1 MDRLLLLMPRFMDYE
16 KSIKE
21 NFNKKYEVC
30 WLDSDEF
37 DREILDKF
45 YKCNKIRWGIRHL
58 FRKYFNYDLEKAE
71 AFFLEN
77 ELGKICL
84 EKNYFS
90 VVFCI
95 NGPYLSDEFYKKVR
109 MLNPNA
115 RYIYYAWDDVSNLIK
130 KNHIRYFDEVY
141 SYNIIECKKNKWNYL
156 PVFVQESGVGHSK
169 EDKYD
174 IVFIGSLNDDRR
186 KIADDL
192 YERYS
197 SIYRLFIYLYDK
209 KNVGG
214 RFCHNSPL
222 TNKQYISI
230 MRESKAIL
238 DVPQICQKGPTTRA
252 FDALL
257 TETKVITVNKYMKY
271 YPVYSDN
278 MIIVDRDNINIPDN
292 FMAKEYVI
300 NSYHSLSIDMWIKKI
315 GL

>member
-16 KSIKE
+16 KSLKE
-21 NFNKKYEVC
+21 NLNRKYEVC

-58 FRKYFNYDLEKAE
+58 FRKCFNYDLEKAE

-95 NGPYLSDEFYKKVR
+95 NGHYLSDEFYKKVR

-192 YERYS
+192 YEKYS
-197 SIYRLFIYLYDK
+197 SSYRLFIYLYDK

>member
-16 KSIKE
+16 KSLKE
-21 NFNKKYEVC
+21 NLNRKYEVC

-58 FRKYFNYDLEKAE
+58 FRKCFNYDLEKAE

-95 NGPYLSDEFYKKVR
+95 NGSYLSDEFYKKVR

-192 YERYS
+192 YEKYS
-197 SIYRLFIYLYDK
+197 SSYRLFIYLYDK

>member
-16 KSIKE
+16 KSLKE
-21 NFNKKYEVC
+21 NLNRKYEVC
-30 WLDSDEF
+30 WLDSDKF

-45 YKCNKIRWGIRHL
+45 CKCNKIRWGVRHL
-58 FRKYFNYDLEKAE
+58 FRKCFNHDLEKAE
-71 AFFLEN
+71 VFFLEN
-77 ELGKICL
+77 ELNKIIL
-84 EKNYFS
+84 EKDYFS

-130 KNHIRYFDEVY
+130 KNHIRYFDEIY

-192 YERYS
+192 YEKYS
-197 SIYRLFIYLYDK
+197 SSYRLFIYLYDK
-209 KNVGG
+209 ENIGG

-230 MRESKAIL
+230 MREAKAIL

-257 TETKVITVNKYMKY
+257 TETKVITVNKYMQY

-278 MIIVDRDNINIPDN
+278 MIIVDRDNIDIPYEFINKKYNITN
-292 FMAKEYVI
+292 YKALNVAEW
-300 NSYHSLSIDMWIKKI
+300 LKKI
-315 GL
+315 QL

>member
-16 KSIKE
+16 KSLKE
-21 NFNKKYEVC
+21 NLNRKYEVC

-197 SIYRLFIYLYDK
+197 SIYRLFI
-209 KNVGG
+209 
-214 RFCHNSPL
+214 
-222 TNKQYISI
+222 
-230 MRESKAIL
+230 
-238 DVPQICQKGPTTRA
+238 
-252 FDALL
+252 
-257 TETKVITVNKYMKY
+257 
-271 YPVYSDN
+271 
-278 MIIVDRDNINIPDN
+278 
-292 FMAKEYVI
+292 
-300 NSYHSLSIDMWIKKI
+300 
-315 GL
+315 

>member
-1 MDRLLLLMPRFMDYE
+1 MG
-16 KSIKE
+16 
-21 NFNKKYEVC
+21 V
-30 WLDSDEF
+30 
-37 DREILDKF
+37 
-45 YKCNKIRWGIRHL
+45 RHL
-58 FRKYFNYDLEKAE
+58 FRKCFNHDLEKAE
-71 AFFLEN
+71 GFFLEN
-77 ELGKICL
+77 ELNKIIL
-84 EKNYFS
+84 EKDYFS

-130 KNHIRYFDEVY
+130 KNHIRYFDEIY

-192 YERYS
+192 YEKYS
-197 SIYRLFIYLYDK
+197 SSYRLFIYLYDK
-209 KNVGG
+209 ENIGG

-230 MRESKAIL
+230 MREAKAIL

-257 TETKVITVNKYMKY
+257 TETKVITVNKYMQY

-278 MIIVDRDNINIPDN
+278 MIIVDRDNIDIPYEFINKKYNITN
-292 FMAKEYVI
+292 YKALNVAEW
-300 NSYHSLSIDMWIKKI
+300 LKKI
-315 GL
+315 QL

>member
-16 KSIKE
+16 KSLKE
-21 NFNKKYEVC
+21 NLNRKYEVC

-58 FRKYFNYDLEKAE
+58 FRKCFNYDLEKAE

-95 NGPYLSDEFYKKVR
+95 NGPYFSDEFYKKVR

-192 YERYS
+192 YEKYS
-197 SIYRLFIYLYDK
+197 SSYRLFIYLYDK

>member
-16 KSIKE
+16 KSLKE
-21 NFNKKYEVC
+21 NLNRKYEVC

-58 FRKYFNYDLEKAE
+58 FRKCFNYDLEKAE

-156 PVFVQESGVGHSK
+156 PVFVQESGVGHGK

-192 YERYS
+192 YEKYS
-197 SIYRLFIYLYDK
+197 SSYRLFIYLYDK
-209 KNVGG
+209 ENIGG

-230 MRESKAIL
+230 MREAKAIL

-257 TETKVITVNKYMKY
+257 TETKVITVNKYMQY

-278 MIIVDRDNINIPDN
+278 MIIVDRDNIDIPYEFINKKYNITN
-292 FMAKEYVI
+292 YKALNVAEW
-300 NSYHSLSIDMWIKKI
+300 LKKI
-315 GL
+315 QL

>member
-1 MDRLLLLMPRFMDYE
+1 MDRLLLLMPRFMDYG
-16 KSIKE
+16 KSLKE
-21 NFNKKYEVC
+21 NLNRKYEVC

>member
-16 KSIKE
+16 KSLKE
-21 NFNKKYEVC
+21 NLNRKYEVC

-58 FRKYFNYDLEKAE
+58 FRKCFNYDLEKAE

-192 YERYS
+192 YEKYS
-197 SIYRLFIYLYDK
+197 SSYRLFIYLYDK

-222 TNKQYISI
+222 TNKQYIR
-230 MRESKAIL
+230 ML
-238 DVPQICQKGPTTRA
+238 
-252 FDALL
+252 FFLFL
-257 TETKVITVNKYMKY
+257 
-271 YPVYSDN
+271 
-278 MIIVDRDNINIPDN
+278 
-292 FMAKEYVI
+292 
-300 NSYHSLSIDMWIKKI
+300 
-315 GL
+315 

>member
-16 KSIKE
+16 KSLKE
-21 NFNKKYEVC
+21 NLNRKYEVC

-278 MIIVDRDNINIPDN
+278 MIIVDRDNIDIPYEFINKKYNITN
-292 FMAKEYVI
+292 YKALNVAEW
-300 NSYHSLSIDMWIKKI
+300 LKKI
-315 GL
+315 QL

>member
-16 KSIKE
+16 KSLKE
-21 NFNKKYEVC
+21 NLNRKYEVC

-58 FRKYFNYDLEKAE
+58 FRKCFNYDLEKAE

-192 YERYS
+192 YEKYS
-197 SIYRLFIYLYDK
+197 SSYRLFIYLYDK
-209 KNVGG
+209 ENIGG

-230 MRESKAIL
+230 MREAKAIL

-257 TETKVITVNKYMKY
+257 TETKVITVNKYMQY

>member
-1 MDRLLLLMPRFMDYE
+1 M
-16 KSIKE
+16 
-21 NFNKKYEVC
+21 
-30 WLDSDEF
+30 
-37 DREILDKF
+37 
-45 YKCNKIRWGIRHL
+45 
-58 FRKYFNYDLEKAE
+58 EKAE

-156 PVFVQESGVGHSK
+156 PVFDQESGVGHSK

-209 KNVGG
+209 KNIGG

-238 DVPQICQKGPTTRA
+238 DVPQICQKGPTTRS

-278 MIIVDRDNINIPDN
+278 MIIVDRDNIDIPYEFINKKYNITN
-292 FMAKEYVI
+292 YKALNVAEW
-300 NSYHSLSIDMWIKKI
+300 LKKI
-315 GL
+315 QL

>member
-16 KSIKE
+16 KSLKE
-21 NFNKKYEVC
+21 NLNRKYEVC

-58 FRKYFNYDLEKAE
+58 FRKCFNYDLEKAE

-130 KNHIRYFDEVY
+130 KNHIRYFDEAY

-238 DVPQICQKGPTTRA
+238 DVPQICQKGPTTRS

>member
-16 KSIKE
+16 KSLKE
-21 NFNKKYEVC
+21 NLNRKYEVC

-58 FRKYFNYDLEKAE
+58 FRKCFNYDLEKAE

-141 SYNIIECKKNKWNYL
+141 SYDIIECKKNKWNYL

>member
-16 KSIKE
+16 KSLKE
-21 NFNKKYEVC
+21 NLNRKYEVC

-45 YKCNKIRWGIRHL
+45 YKCNKIRWEIRHL
-58 FRKYFNYDLEKAE
+58 FRKCFNHDLEKAE
-71 AFFLEN
+71 GFFLEN
-77 ELGKICL
+77 ELNKIIL

-95 NGPYLSDEFYKKVR
+95 NGSYLSDEFYKKVR

-130 KNHIRYFDEVY
+130 KNHIRYFDEIY

-192 YERYS
+192 YEKYS
-197 SIYRLFIYLYDK
+197 SSYRLFIYLYDK
-209 KNVGG
+209 ENIGG

>member
-16 KSIKE
+16 KSLKE
-21 NFNKKYEVC
+21 NLNRKYEVC

-141 SYNIIECKKNKWNYL
+141 SYNITECKKNKWNYL

>member
-16 KSIKE
+16 KSLKE
-21 NFNKKYEVC
+21 NLNRKYEVC

-278 MIIVDRDNINIPDN
+278 MIIVDRDIINIPDN

>member
-16 KSIKE
+16 KSLKE
-21 NFNKKYEVC
+21 NLNRKYEVC

-58 FRKYFNYDLEKAE
+58 FRKCFNYDLEKAE

-156 PVFVQESGVGHSK
+156 PVFVQESSVGHSK

-192 YERYS
+192 YEKYS
-197 SIYRLFIYLYDK
+197 SSYRLFIYLYDK

-257 TETKVITVNKYMKY
+257 TETKVITVNKYMQY

-278 MIIVDRDNINIPDN
+278 MIIVDRDNIDIPYEFINKKYNITN
-292 FMAKEYVI
+292 YKALNVAEW
-300 NSYHSLSIDMWIKKI
+300 LKKI
-315 GL
+315 QL

>member
-16 KSIKE
+16 KSLKE
-21 NFNKKYEVC
+21 NLNRKYEVC

-58 FRKYFNYDLEKAE
+58 FRKCFNYDLEKAE

-115 RYIYYAWDDVSNLIK
+115 RYIYYAMDDVSNLIK

-209 KNVGG
+209 KNLP
-214 RFCHNSPL
+214 PL
-222 TNKQYISI
+222 LFAGLRHYCGNGS
-230 MRESKAIL
+230 A
-238 DVPQICQKGPTTRA
+238 
-252 FDALL
+252 
-257 TETKVITVNKYMKY
+257 
-271 YPVYSDN
+271 
-278 MIIVDRDNINIPDN
+278 DR
-292 FMAKEYVI
+292 
-300 NSYHSLSIDMWIKKI
+300 LRRR
-315 GL
+315 

>member
-16 KSIKE
+16 KSLKE
-21 NFNKKYEVC
+21 NLNRKYEVC

-58 FRKYFNYDLEKAE
+58 FRKCFNYDLEKAE

-130 KNHIRYFDEVY
+130 KNHIRYFDEIY

-192 YERYS
+192 YEKYS
-197 SIYRLFIYLYDK
+197 SSYRLFIYLYDK
-209 KNVGG
+209 ENIGG

-230 MRESKAIL
+230 MREAKAIL

-257 TETKVITVNKYMKY
+257 TETKVITVNKYMQY

>member
-16 KSIKE
+16 KSLKE
-21 NFNKKYEVC
+21 NLNRKYEVC

-58 FRKYFNYDLEKAE
+58 FRKCFNYDLEKAE

-197 SIYRLFIYLYDK
+197 SIYRLFIYYMIK

>member
-16 KSIKE
+16 KSLKE
-21 NFNKKYEVC
+21 YLSRKYEIC

-37 DREILDKF
+37 DQEILDKF
-45 YKCNKIRWGIRHL
+45 SKCNKIRWGVRHL
-58 FRKYFNYDLEKAE
+58 FRKCFNHDLEKAE
-71 AFFLEN
+71 VFFLEN
-77 ELGKICL
+77 ELNKIIL
-84 EKNYFS
+84 EKDYFS

-130 KNHIRYFDEVY
+130 KNHIRYFDEIY

-192 YERYS
+192 YEKYS
-197 SIYRLFIYLYDK
+197 SSYRLFIYLYDK
-209 KNVGG
+209 ENIGG
-214 RFCHNSPL
+214 RFCHNFWG
-222 TNKQYISI
+222 K
-230 MRESKAIL
+230 RELIRN
-238 DVPQICQKGPTTRA
+238 QQCRCRA
-252 FDALL
+252 AAAGAVL
-257 TETKVITVNKYMKY
+257 K
-271 YPVYSDN
+271 P
-278 MIIVDRDNINIPDN
+278 
-292 FMAKEYVI
+292 
-300 NSYHSLSIDMWIKKI
+300 
-315 GL
+315 

>member
-16 KSIKE
+16 KSLKE
-21 NFNKKYEVC
+21 NLNRKYEVC

-58 FRKYFNYDLEKAE
+58 FRKCFNYDLEKAE

-115 RYIYYAWDDVSNLIK
+115 RYIYYAWDDVSILIK

>member
-16 KSIKE
+16 KSLKE
-21 NFNKKYEVC
+21 NLNRKYEVC

-58 FRKYFNYDLEKAE
+58 FRKCFNYDLEKAE

-257 TETKVITVNKYMKY
+257 TETKVITVHHHMKY
-271 YPVYSDN
+271 YPVYSDK

>member
-16 KSIKE
+16 KSLKE
-21 NFNKKYEVC
+21 NLNRKYEVC

-58 FRKYFNYDLEKAE
+58 FRKCFNYDLEKAE

-238 DVPQICQKGPTTRA
+238 DMPQICQKGPTTRS

-278 MIIVDRDNINIPDN
+278 MIIVDRDNIDIPYEFINKKYNITN
-292 FMAKEYVI
+292 YKALNVAEW
-300 NSYHSLSIDMWIKKI
+300 LKKI
-315 GL
+315 QL

>member
-16 KSIKE
+16 KSLKE
-21 NFNKKYEVC
+21 NLNRKYEVC

-58 FRKYFNYDLEKAE
+58 FRKCFNYDLEKAE

-209 KNVGG
+209 KNIGG
-214 RFCHNSPL
+214 RFCYNSPL

>member
-16 KSIKE
+16 KSLKE
-21 NFNKKYEVC
+21 NLNRKYEVC

-58 FRKYFNYDLEKAE
+58 FRKCFNYDLEKAE

-278 MIIVDRDNINIPDN
+278 MIIVDRDNIDIPYEFINKKYNITN
-292 FMAKEYVI
+292 YKALNVAEW
-300 NSYHSLSIDMWIKKI
+300 LKKI
-315 GL
+315 QL

>member
-16 KSIKE
+16 KRLKE
-21 NFNKKYEVC
+21 NLNRKYEVC

-58 FRKYFNYDLEKAE
+58 FRKCFNYDLEKAE

-141 SYNIIECKKNKWNYL
+141 SYNIIECKKISGITYL
-156 PVFVQESGVGHSK
+156 F
-169 EDKYD
+169 
-174 IVFIGSLNDDRR
+174 
-186 KIADDL
+186 
-192 YERYS
+192 
-197 SIYRLFIYLYDK
+197 LF
-209 KNVGG
+209 KNRV
-214 RFCHNSPL
+214 
-222 TNKQYISI
+222 
-230 MRESKAIL
+230 
-238 DVPQICQKGPTTRA
+238 
-252 FDALL
+252 
-257 TETKVITVNKYMKY
+257 
-271 YPVYSDN
+271 
-278 MIIVDRDNINIPDN
+278 
-292 FMAKEYVI
+292 
-300 NSYHSLSIDMWIKKI
+300 
-315 GL
+315 

>member
-16 KSIKE
+16 KSLKE
-21 NFNKKYEVC
+21 YLNRKYEIC

-37 DREILDKF
+37 DQEILDKF
-45 YKCNKIRWGIRHL
+45 SKCNKIRWGVRHL
-58 FRKYFNYDLEKAE
+58 FRKCFNHDLEKAE
-71 AFFLEN
+71 GFFLEN
-77 ELGKICL
+77 ELNKIIL

-95 NGPYLSDEFYKKVR
+95 NGSYLSDEFYKKVR

-130 KNHIRYFDEVY
+130 KNHIRYFDEIY

-192 YERYS
+192 YEKYS
-197 SIYRLFIYLYDK
+197 SSYRLFIYLYDK
-209 KNVGG
+209 ENIGG

-230 MRESKAIL
+230 MREAKAIL

-257 TETKVITVNKYMKY
+257 TETKVITVNKYMQY

-278 MIIVDRDNINIPDN
+278 MIIVDRDNIEIPYEFINKKYNITNYKALDV
-292 FMAKEYVI
+292 AEW
-300 NSYHSLSIDMWIKKI
+300 LKKI
-315 GL
+315 QL

>member
-16 KSIKE
+16 KSLKE
-21 NFNKKYEVC
+21 NLNRKYEVC

-58 FRKYFNYDLEKAE
+58 FRKCFNYDLEKAE

-197 SIYRLFIYLYDK
+197 LIYRLFIYLYDK

-257 TETKVITVNKYMKY
+257 IETKVITVNKYMKY

>member
-16 KSIKE
+16 KSLKE
-21 NFNKKYEVC
+21 NLNRKYEVC

-58 FRKYFNYDLEKAE
+58 FRKCFNYDLEKAE

-192 YERYS
+192 YEKYS
-197 SIYRLFIYLYDK
+197 SSYRLFIYLYDK
-209 KNVGG
+209 ENIGG

-230 MRESKAIL
+230 MREAKAIL

-257 TETKVITVNKYMKY
+257 TETKVITVNKYMQY

-278 MIIVDRDNINIPDN
+278 MIIVDRDNIEIPYEFINKKYNITNYKALDV
-292 FMAKEYVI
+292 AEW
-300 NSYHSLSIDMWIKKI
+300 LKKI
-315 GL
+315 QL

>member
-16 KSIKE
+16 KSLKE
-21 NFNKKYEVC
+21 NLNRKYEVC

-58 FRKYFNYDLEKAE
+58 FRKCFNYDLEKAE

-95 NGPYLSDEFYKKVR
+95 NAPYLSDEFYKKVR

-192 YERYS
+192 YEKYS
-197 SIYRLFIYLYDK
+197 SSYRLFIYLYDK

>member
-16 KSIKE
+16 KSLKE
-21 NFNKKYEVC
+21 NLNRKYEVC

-156 PVFVQESGVGHSK
+156 PVFVQESGVVHSK